1 MAGLWGPLLPHT
13 CPKDMNK
20 FQQVPGREGFHR
32 VLRGRALHWPSQD
45 GKPMIWARAGE
56 VVDLRSPYLC
66 EIAQKTGQYHK
77 LEKVEEVP
85 ADAALIGIDDIPHE
99 IRSRLQEYEAGKPAD
114 SPQRFTEPARQID
127 FSALPSAA
135 PEPEAKPK
143 PKRKAKAKA
152 PAQESPPEPP
162 ADLAYEPKPEE
173 PSDD

>member
-1 MAGLWGPLLPHT
+1 
-13 CPKDMNK
+13 
-20 FQQVPGREGFHR
+20 
-32 VLRGRALHWPSQD
+32 
-45 GKPMIWARAGE
+45 MIWARAGE

-66 EIAQKTGQYHK
+66 EIAQKSGQYHK

-85 ADAALIGIDDIPHE
+85 ADAALIGINDIPHE

-114 SPQRFTEPARQID
+114 SSLRFTEPARQID

-152 PAQESPPEPP
+152 KAPESAPEPP
-162 ADLAYEPKPEE
+162 ADLVYEPEPEAS
-173 PSDD
+173 SDD